1 MRVLLAGLA
10 LVGLAACDSA
20 VPNSAAGTGV
30 GFGTPNDFRAGQ
42 AARDAALERPLVND
56 QTQLAVDTVIDGAG
70 ADQAE
75 PTSNIGTVT
84 AGLGARSGE
93 ISDEQNFDAV
103 AGRETIESDAARIQ
117 ANRQQMTVIQPTAL
131 PTRSQSGPNIVEFAL
146 SSTNQK
152 GESVYRRSGLS
163 GEARALR
170 NCSEYASADLAQ
182 QDFLR
187 RGGPRR
193 DRLGLDPDGDGFA
206 CAWDPAPF
214 RVVSN

>member
-1 MRVLLAGLA
+1 
-10 LVGLAACDSA
+10 
-20 VPNSAAGTGV
+20 
-30 GFGTPNDFRAGQ
+30 
-42 AARDAALERPLVND
+42 
-56 QTQLAVDTVIDGAG
+56 
-70 ADQAE
+70 
-75 PTSNIGTVT
+75 
-84 AGLGARSGE
+84 
-93 ISDEQNFDAV
+93 
-103 AGRETIESDAARIQ
+103 
-117 ANRQQMTVIQPTAL
+117 MTVIQPTAL